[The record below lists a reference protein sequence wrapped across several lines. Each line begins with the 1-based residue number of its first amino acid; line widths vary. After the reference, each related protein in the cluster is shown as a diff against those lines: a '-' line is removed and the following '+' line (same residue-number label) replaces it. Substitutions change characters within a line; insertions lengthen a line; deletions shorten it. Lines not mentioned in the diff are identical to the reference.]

1 MRGRCPHRPQ
11 QGASPLHLL
20 QEGHC
25 PSALR
30 AFTPRSPLGRGA
42 RVNLAPCGVAYGASH
57 AARGRGRVRAL
68 LAPYPP
74 SLRSVRYRSH
84 PLQLH
89 RGSIRR
95 AYHDVVSRFGVADRR
110 RRLDLDTSRAQNANA
125 PEGKDNRLFPP
136 AQRRAIDGVSKGAK
150 LLWWG
155 VGRSPAGVKGTPLQ
169 GGIG

>member
-1 MRGRCPHRPQ
+1 MSSLNPIKSRVFSYLSLLLFYRAYLDTSKVGGLQGLCPRRPQ

-20 QEGHC
+20 QEGRC

-95 AYHDVVSRFGVADRR
+95 ACHDVVSRFGVADRR
-110 RRLDLDTSRAQNANA
+110 QAA
-125 PEGKDNRLFPP
+125 
-136 AQRRAIDGVSKGAK
+136 
-150 LLWWG
+150 
-155 VGRSPAGVKGTPLQ
+155 
-169 GGIG
+169 

>member
-1 MRGRCPHRPQ
+1 MMAFPRTPSPQGFAPHPTK
-11 QGASPLHLL
+11 GASPLWKPLL
-20 QEGHC
+20 SLAAGQRGK
-25 PSALR
+25 ALV
-30 AFTPRSPLGRGA
+30 FP
-42 RVNLAPCGVAYGASH
+42 PCGVAYGASH
-57 AARGRGRVRAL
+57 AARGKGRVRAL

-89 RGSIRR
+89 RGSIQR

-136 AQRRAIDGVSKGAK
+136 AQRRASKWGAGGFAPC
-150 LLWWG
+150 WG
-155 VGRSPAGVKGTPLQ
+155 VGQSPASTKFNERSEWQNTL
-169 GGIG
+169 